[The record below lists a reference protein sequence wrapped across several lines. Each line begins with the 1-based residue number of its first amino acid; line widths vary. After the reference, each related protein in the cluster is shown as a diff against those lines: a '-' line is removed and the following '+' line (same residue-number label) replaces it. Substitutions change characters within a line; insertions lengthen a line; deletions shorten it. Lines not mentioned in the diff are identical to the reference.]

1 MALIKGVTQRVISV
15 RQLKLLK
22 EFKSNGERTLW
33 LREKGFEK
41 FGRVTVNNQ
50 RHEVWFNPKL
60 IRKDRVKSAFKKEMT
75 NENQN
80 K

>member
-1 MALIKGVTQRVISV
+1 MIMAKGVTQRVISV
-15 RQLKLLK
+15 TQLKLCK

-50 RHEVWFNPKL
+50 RHEVWFNPKV

-75 NENQN
+75 NENQS

>member
-1 MALIKGVTQRVISV
+1 MALIKGVAQRVISV

-33 LREKGFEK
+33 LREKGFRS
-41 FGRVTVNNQ
+41 FGRVTIGKV
-50 RHEVWFNPKL
+50 RHNLWFNPKL
-60 IRKDRVKSAFKKEMT
+60 IRKDRVRSHFKKDMK
-75 NENQN
+75 NENQS